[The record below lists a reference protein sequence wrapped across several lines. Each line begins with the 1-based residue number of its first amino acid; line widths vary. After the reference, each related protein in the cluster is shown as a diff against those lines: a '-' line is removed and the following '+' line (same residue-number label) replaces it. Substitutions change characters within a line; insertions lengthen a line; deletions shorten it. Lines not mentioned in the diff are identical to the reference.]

1 MYNRIK
7 EIEVINMEIR
17 VLKYFLAIAK
27 EESISK
33 AAEYLHVSQ
42 PALSK
47 QMRDL
52 EERLGTTLFIR
63 GSRKITLTE
72 DGLLL
77 RQRAQQIID
86 LTDRTETEIIM
97 GNASLSGK
105 VCIGCGETEGM
116 QWIARAIKKVQ
127 ILHPNIQFHLHSGNA
142 EDIMDLL
149 EKGLID
155 FGVVIGEVDLSKYH
169 SFLLPIQDITGVL
182 MLKDSPLAKK
192 EIITAQDLIAQPLI
206 ISSQGLE
213 KEPLP
218 HYLIQNGNYH
228 IVATYNL
235 IYNASLLVKENVGYA
250 LGLDK
255 LMNTNEDSELC
266 FKPLTPI
273 SKDKISLIWKR
284 FQHFSKPAQFFLNTF
299 QTLLEQ
305 EAQNN
310 NRY

>member
-1 MYNRIK
+1 MYNIRK
-7 EIEVINMEIR
+7 EQEVICMEIR

-47 QMRDL
+47 QIRDL
-52 EERLGTTLFIR
+52 EDRLGTTLFIR

-77 RQRAQQIID
+77 RQRAQQIIE

-97 GNASLSGK
+97 GNTSLSGK
-105 VCIGCGETEGM
+105 VCIGCGETDGM
-116 QWIARAIKKVQ
+116 RLIARTIKKVQ
-127 ILHPNIQFHLHSGNA
+127 TLHPNIQFDLHSGNA

-169 SFLLPIQDITGVL
+169 SILLPIHDISGVL
-182 MLKDSPLAKK
+182 MRKDSPLAKK
-192 EIITAQDLIAQPLI
+192 EVITAHDLIAQPLI
-206 ISSQGLE
+206 VSSQGLE

-218 HYLIQNGNYH
+218 YYLIKDGDYR

-273 SKDKISLIWKR
+273 TKDKISLIWKR
-284 FQHFSKPAQFFLNTF
+284 FQHFSKPSQFFLSTF
-299 QTLLEQ
+299 QSLLEEQ
-305 EAQNN
+305 AKKQ
-310 NRY
+310 